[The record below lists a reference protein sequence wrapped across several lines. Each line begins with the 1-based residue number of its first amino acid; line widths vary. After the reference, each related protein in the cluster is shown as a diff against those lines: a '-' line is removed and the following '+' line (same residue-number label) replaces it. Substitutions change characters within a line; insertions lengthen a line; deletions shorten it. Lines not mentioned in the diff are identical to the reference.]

1 MKKIEAVIRLTKL
14 DAVVDALVRLG
25 VAGMTL
31 TQVRGSG
38 RQQGHCE
45 LYRGSVSAVHL
56 VTKVKIEMLVLDA
69 WVEKVLKVLQTT
81 ARTGRIGDG
90 KIFVRSVAE
99 VVQIRTGERGE
110 RALCSSLTEELGSS

>member
-81 ARTGRIGDG
+81 ARTGGLGMARFLSNRWTRWSR
-90 KIFVRSVAE
+90 FVQENAGSERSAH
-99 VVQIRTGERGE
+99 
-110 RALCSSLTEELGSS
+110 L